1 LIARGN
7 PLHGTCFGRRP
18 KSVVI
23 RVADRLRGSPLA
35 PRSRPHGSFHPSR
48 RTFSNL
54 NEARGEALAVW
65 RILGTGLDHDRI
77 LVLKQE
83 SRFSIPLTGCCLS
96 SKRRAFA
103 LQRPRPIDGLNGSMM
118 VPSRHHHR
126 HVSNAGVARPKRR
139 PQPRSKHRQTSDVDA
154 LGRSL
159 RGTA

>member
-1 LIARGN
+1 MIARGN

-118 VPSRHHHR
+118 VHLTPS
-126 HVSNAGVARPKRR
+126 SSARLKRR
-139 PQPRSKHRQTSDVDA
+139 SGQAKEAPPAKIQTSPNK
-154 LGRSL
+154 
-159 RGTA
+159 